1 MPFYEIITEPGT
13 SMIANYENDEEAIA
27 AVSAHHKKAI
37 TGEVGGP
44 TGHPAERIV
53 KVLKYEVHPG
63 DYGSEGVIPVDQ
75 VAPLMESY
83 TQNGL
88 LNVDEFSAA
97 LRHQVSPLIDDPNA
111 SRHDSRFVMQ
121 ETSSLD
127 PSLWQNVGSENA

>member
-1 MPFYEIITEPGT
+1 MPYYEIITEPGS

-63 DYGSEGVIPVDQ
+63 DYGKESLLPADQ
-75 VAPLMESY
+75 VAPLMESF
-83 TQNGL
+83 TKDGL
-88 LNVDEFSAA
+88 LNVDEFASA
-97 LRHQVSPLIDDPNA
+97 LKNQVSPLVNNENA
-111 SRHDSRFVMQ
+111 NRHDSRFVMP
-121 ETSSLD
+121 ENESLD
-127 PSLWQNVGSENA
+127 PSLWQNVGSES